1 MSALGF
7 HPTHPGWQRLLD
19 ALNDDTALLGIDD
32 WDNTCGI
39 DDVAAEL
46 LPTRTRLNGDNR

>member
-32 WDNTCGI
+32 HTDGI